1 MCRVSSGTQDPS
13 ETQRKLGVWCPR
25 GDSVPREKHRK
36 AFPWKQEFSW
46 VQEEHVGHCAVDLRL
61 VVSHIFTIFRAK
73 IEIYVFEMHVK
84 YASTWFAHQL
94 TKCDAYL

>member
-61 VVSHIFTIFRAK
+61 VVTSSQYLGLKLRFM
-73 IEIYVFEMHVK
+73 Y
-84 YASTWFAHQL
+84 L
-94 TKCDAYL
+94 KCM